1 MYVIRKYI
9 WFFFWMR
16 LKIFMLLVLLHSR
29 KSGCNKEAINIFYKK
44 LLISSRIKTEI
55 ANILENRQSPFNRN
69 FISKKCVTE
78 AWSFILI
85 ASMTLFYLLFTDSR
99 IWKLYL
105 SIKKFKS
112 SNKWSVIV
120 RITYK
125 WLILKNSTTWIV
137 SAFGVFLVRIFPHW
151 DRIQRFTS
159 QISIFSPNAGK

>member
-69 FISKKCVTE
+69 FIS
-78 AWSFILI
+78 
-85 ASMTLFYLLFTDSR
+85 MTLFYLLFTDSR
-99 IWKLYL
+99 IWKHYL

-112 SNKWSVIV
+112 SNKWTVIV